1 MRRLPSFC
9 SKNNRVIFSVCAVI
23 SGVASSEGERCQK
36 MYLALGTL
44 GVNPRAGLANPG
56 AGNVV
61 GPGFV
66 AGPDVLGGLVGVVGF
81 ELGTTG

>member
-1 MRRLPSFC
+1 
-9 SKNNRVIFSVCAVI
+9 
-23 SGVASSEGERCQK
+23 

-44 GVNPRAGLANPG
+44 GVNPRAGLADPG